1 MFQETTTWD
10 LRYTY
15 PALSDG
21 LRVYTLFLF
30 SVGFVYLVKLTRVWR
45 NALPFRLS
53 RQKGNLA
60 YVRYLE
66 DASSSLNHWMGLIKL
81 VWGIY
86 ASTHLYNVCAGLQ
99 MSKVVGNPTILFILQ
114 DFSTGLSMTLLVI
127 LFLFLVRWHLLR
139 RVQILSKTNNQ

>member
-10 LRYTY
+10 LRHAY
-15 PALSDG
+15 PPFSDG

-45 NALPFRLS
+45 NAPPLRLS

-66 DASSSLNHWMGLIKL
+66 DASSGLNHWMGLIPL

-99 MSKVVGNPTILFILQ
+99 MSKVVSHQTILFILQ
-114 DFSTGLSMTLLVI
+114 DFSTGLSMTLLVM

-139 RVQILSKTNNQ
+139 RVQFLSRANKL